1 MEPCCS
7 VFLLRAISLQR
18 YSVTVPYGEYF
29 CLRQKENCSGLW
41 TFRYSV
47 TVWQFRMASISVM
60 SKGKLFLASCNFVT
74 ALQCDSSV
82 LRCMQ
87 AKEVCLSIGILCEW
101 ASSAQGRR
109 RCKLNI
115 RMNPYVSFVALRLIL
130 SSVKTLWLRCETCS
144 R

>member
-1 MEPCCS
+1 MFFLFVKH
-7 VFLLRAISLQR
+7 VFLHKNIYFRASWNHVVL
-18 YSVTVPYGEYF
+18 YSCFV
-29 CLRQKENCSGLW
+29 Q
-41 TFRYSV
+41 FRYSV
-47 TVWQFRMASISVM
+47 TVWQFRMASISVCV
-60 SKGKLFLASCNFVT
+60 KRKIVLGFGHFVT

-115 RMNPYVSFVALRLIL
+115 RMNSYVSFVALRLIL
-130 SSVKTLWLRCETCS
+130 SSVKTLWLS
-144 R
+144 LLNLQ